1 MLETVLDIT
10 HEHGLHARPADL
22 FVRTANQFQS
32 DIRINNLTTGSEA
45 VNAKSI
51 LRVLGLGVH
60 SRHSVKVVAEGPD
73 AAEAI
78 AALTRIV
85 ETNFMAEEQGPAQ
98 H

>member
-1 MLETVLDIT
+1 MLETTLNIS

-22 FVRTANQFQS
+22 FVRTANKFQAEIQIS
-32 DIRINNLTTGSEA
+32 NLTTGSEP

-60 SRHSVKVVAEGPD
+60 SRHSVKVVADGSD
-73 AAEAI
+73 AADAI

-85 ETNFMAEEQGPAQ
+85 EANFVLEE
-98 H
+98 